1 MCAEKK
7 RKTRRE
13 KEIEELD
20 AELERAAASA
30 ARTIEEVVAERS
42 ERQGI
47 SFPLLQKT
55 NPVEIP
61 PETEGIQ
68 KINLKKN
75 GYKSVISSKKKVVK
89 GEMLENRGYFPD
101 GTRFAVNEPAL
112 RAALKEFRKAGATHA
127 TISLADALHRHGE
140 RVQSL
145 DFNVLMEQFARDLG
159 MSKSTAWAAWKKI
172 AQSDLLESH
181 KAVRHAG
188 TNIVLRIAF
197 FEAIAANP

>member
-1 MCAEKK
+1 MCADKK

-13 KEIEELD
+13 QEIEELD

-47 SFPLLQKT
+47 FFPLLQKT
-55 NPVEIP
+55 NPVETP
-61 PETEGIQ
+61 SENEGIQ
-68 KINLKKN
+68 KNNLEKC
-75 GYKSVISSKKKVVK
+75 GYKSVISSKKRVVM
-89 GEMLENRGYFPD
+89 GETLENRGYFPD

-112 RAALKEFRKAGATHA
+112 RAALREFRKTGATHA
-127 TISLADALHRHGE
+127 TITLADALHRHGE

>member
-13 KEIEELD
+13 QEIEELD

-47 SFPLLQKT
+47 FFPLLQKT
-55 NPVEIP
+55 NLVEAPSKIKGIP
-61 PETEGIQ
+61 
-68 KINLKKN
+68 KNNLEKS
-75 GYKSVISSKKKVVK
+75 GYKDVITSKKKVVK
-89 GEMLENRGYFPD
+89 GETLENRGYFPD
-101 GTRFAVNEPAL
+101 GQRFAVDETAL
-112 RAALKEFRKAGATHA
+112 RAALREFRKTGATHA
-127 TISLADALHRHGE
+127 TITLADALHRHGE
-140 RVQSL
+140 HIQSL

-181 KAVRHAG
+181 RAVRHAG
-188 TNIVLRIAF
+188 TNIVLRGAF
-197 FEAIAANP
+197 FESVAVNP